1 MTSPHSNWRE
11 TLAAG
16 DIVAFRYP
24 CPDEPAA
31 EKTRPCLVLE
41 VDHAAGCAVLVYGT
55 SRWRRPDR
63 GRELRIADPA
73 ACAAAALDRPTRFV
87 GSRRCTASLSS
98 GRFEENA
105 AGTAIL
111 GRLDTAD
118 RIQLDRLAQELTSP
132 PRRPGGRRR
141 GYLRRPA
148 RTGRAHD
155 QLDRSLP

>member
-1 MTSPHSNWRE
+1 MTSSHSNWRE

-24 CPDEPAA
+24 CPDDPAA

-41 VDHAAGCAVLVYGT
+41 VDHAAVSAVLIYGT
-55 SRWRRPDR
+55 SRLRRQTR

-73 ACAAAALDRPTRFV
+73 ACAAAALDRPTRFI
-87 GSRRCTASLSS
+87 GSRRCAVPLSS

-118 RIQLDRLAQELTSP
+118 RTRLDRLAQALTHP
-132 PRRPGGRRR
+132 PRRPSGRR

-148 RTGRAHD
+148 RMGHAHD
-155 QLDRSLP
+155 KPDRSLS